1 MKENN
6 QHSGARL
13 IFFLAVFA
21 RALAVGGADDFT
33 NTAAS
38 LQVPPVAME
47 TARDF
52 YNAGT
57 RQFRA
62 GKLNDAE
69 SLFQSSIAKQDES
82 TQSASLYNLGHVRF
96 AQGLEEL
103 KKAASPKAAASRSRQ
118 AVGVAAGAIQEA
130 ESALAG
136 NDIRQM
142 VEAYMDGRG
151 ARKELRA
158 ATEAVRR
165 AMEAHGKTLLKWRR
179 ALGDFKSAAELNP
192 ADTNAARNA
201 EIVAQSI
208 AKLVD
213 SLREMQQMA
222 MAMAA
227 GQAKLNESLQQLKG
241 RIPAPNMPPGA
252 PGEDGEEEMPMD
264 SLKGL
269 KEQGQTEEGKE
280 MGMSLSPDEA
290 ARLLDGIQS
299 DGKLLPMGQGDQGK
313 PRDRKG
319 KTW

>member
-1 MKENN
+1 MTRIQISKT
-6 QHSGARL
+6 GLTAL
-13 IFFLAVFA
+13 LAVLVRVSA
-21 RALAVGGADDFT
+21 DGATNDATNAEAVF
-33 NTAAS
+33 
-38 LQVPPVAME
+38 LPPPAVSD

-62 GKLNDAE
+62 GKLNEAE
-69 SLFQSSIAKQDES
+69 TMLQSALAKQDER
-82 TQSASLYNLGHVRF
+82 TQPVALYNLGHVRF

-103 KKAASPKAAASRSRQ
+103 KKAASPKAAKGRGGPALGD
-118 AVGVAAGAIQEA
+118 AVAAIQQA

-158 ATEAVRR
+158 ATEVVRR

-179 ALGDFKSAAELNP
+179 SLGDFKSAAELNP
-192 ADTNAARNA
+192 EDPNATRNA
-201 EIVAQSI
+201 EIVAQAI
-208 AKLVD
+208 ARLVD
-213 SLREMQQMA
+213 SMRELQQMA
-222 MAMAA
+222 MPMAGA
-227 GQAKLNESLQQLKG
+227 QSKLGEVLQKLKG

-252 PGEDGEEEMPMD
+252 PGEDGDEEMPME
-264 SLKGL
+264 SLRGQ
-269 KEQGQTEEGKE
+269 KEQGQSEGGKE
-280 MGMSLSPDEA
+280 MELPLSPDEA
-290 ARLLDGIQS
+290 ARLLDGVQP
-299 DGKLLPMGQGDQGK
+299 DGKLLPMGQGEQGK